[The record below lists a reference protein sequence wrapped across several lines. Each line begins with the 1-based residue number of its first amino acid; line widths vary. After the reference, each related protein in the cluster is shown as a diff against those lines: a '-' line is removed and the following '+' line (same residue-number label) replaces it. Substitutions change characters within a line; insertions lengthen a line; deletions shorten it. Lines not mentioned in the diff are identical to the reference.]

1 MTRGFSRMGKPAP
14 QASGILPAPNLSYCL
29 NVEIYL
35 TPAPIK
41 ILDLRGL

>member
-1 MTRGFSRMGKPAP
+1 MTRGFSRMCQPEL
-14 QASGILPAPNLSYCL
+14 QASCSLPAPNLSYCL